1 MNTSLKLLIWY
12 RIWWSIWFSQ
22 FMSHGVWILF
32 MSAATAPCLQHT
44 SSTQT
49 LNGKKH
55 WLVPCVFTRILL
67 GFCLPNMQ
75 NPDVW
80 FKVILFGGLVT
91 SPFLLGEVL
100 VSLHLFESLFDHGF
114 VRLPDNFE
122 GIWVLLLHRLEPK
135 RFGDSSSLLLNPEKL
150 ISGVVFC

>member
-1 MNTSLKLLIWY
+1 
-12 RIWWSIWFSQ
+12 
-22 FMSHGVWILF
+22 
-32 MSAATAPCLQHT
+32 
-44 SSTQT
+44 
-49 LNGKKH
+49 
-55 WLVPCVFTRILL
+55 
-67 GFCLPNMQ
+67 MQ

-122 GIWVLLLHRLEPK
+122 GI
-135 RFGDSSSLLLNPEKL
+135 
-150 ISGVVFC
+150 

>member
-1 MNTSLKLLIWY
+1 MMIHLIFPVHVT
-12 RIWWSIWFSQ
+12 WSMDSV
-22 FMSHGVWILF
+22 HVGRHRTV
-32 MSAATAPCLQHT
+32 
-44 SSTQT
+44 STT
-49 LNGKKH
+49 YDLYPNLEWKKH
-55 WLVPCVFTRILL
+55 RLVPCVFTRILL

-122 GIWVLLLHRLEPK
+122 GI
-135 RFGDSSSLLLNPEKL
+135 
-150 ISGVVFC
+150 